1 MWHRTRGVSSHSR
14 RPHRTPHT
22 YSQIIVLH
30 KGDRIPEKP
39 SHTAHK
45 YIGRKNE
52 PEDVFFVSPFGGKI
66 LWNMIIW
73 NMGEI
78 LFFPA
83 FRKVA
88 RTIVFYQILI
98 L

>member
-1 MWHRTRGVSSHSR
+1 M
-14 RPHRTPHT
+14 
-22 YSQIIVLH
+22 VLH

-39 SHTAHK
+39 SHTANN
-45 YIGRKNE
+45 YIGRKNK
-52 PEDVFFVSPFGGKI
+52 PEEIFLSYFGGKI